1 VTDTAP
7 LAAVHYF
14 YLLKEDAEDLHRLW
28 AALTAGAGAEGGK
41 DEPGG
46 QAGQGSADIQVGFT
60 NALGLASLTDESGER
75 CQLVQR
81 VEGAA
86 AGFCL
91 SMLADLAVIEVSYRS
106 RGGGLAEEWR
116 VVSDVI
122 ESDRDRLLSG
132 VAGIFGETTVM
143 LAPAGA
149 GLDELL
155 AAAGADPQQALT
167 TRLGLK
173 GATAHGL
180 LVHFPEMSADGR
192 DYYAIAAEGADTI
205 TAAAFPQMDSLI
217 KKLGRTALFFEGQRQ
232 TILIERNEID
242 RKVGELL
249 HRQVVASEGAAAGA
263 TTLERQITDLSRMF
277 GLLATDSLLI
287 SQSVERM
294 SRDIK
299 LLTRELKQIAESRD
313 SDGIG
318 SHYLNRYRLD
328 LAEAEAESHKLDFS
342 RKNAQA
348 AIEVVRTQV
357 EIMRAGEEAAIQQQ
371 SQEILSR
378 SLVLQKE
385 RLALQVAAGFIEF
398 VLVFY
403 YVLKSWEG
411 IADAA
416 VVEEIPPL
424 QRLLVVGGFSAAAA
438 VGTHFLAQ
446 TLQTRS
452 WKSIGLWISIAVL
465 VLSLAGM
472 VMLTVVHE

>member
-1 VTDTAP
+1 VTDTPAP

-14 YLLKEDAEDLHRLW
+14 YLLKEDADDLRRLW
-28 AALTAGAGAEGGK
+28 SALTVDAGNQGG
-41 DEPGG
+41 PT
-46 QAGQGSADIQVGFT
+46 AS
-60 NALGLASLTDESGER
+60 LGIPSLTDESGER
-75 CQLVQR
+75 CQVVQR
-81 VEGAA
+81 VDGDA

-91 SMLADLAVIEVSYRS
+91 SMLADLAVIEVSYRG
-106 RGGGLAEEWR
+106 RDGELAEEWR
-116 VVSDVI
+116 SVIDII

-132 VAGIFGETTVM
+132 VAGVFGETTVL

-149 GLDELL
+149 GLEEIM
-155 AAAGADPQQALT
+155 AGAGADPQQALAT
-167 TRLGLK
+167 NVGHK
-173 GATAHGL
+173 GVEPHGQ

-192 DYYAIAAEGADTI
+192 DYYALASAEAETF
-205 TAAAFPQMDSLI
+205 TATVFPQMDSLI
-217 KKLGRTALFFEGQRQ
+217 KKLGRTARFFEEQRH

-249 HRQVVASEGAAAGA
+249 HRQVIASEGAASGA
-263 TTLERQITDLSRMF
+263 ATLERQITDLSRMF

-299 LLTRELKQIAESRD
+299 LLARELKQIAESRD

-411 IADAA
+411 IAGAA
-416 VVEEIPPL
+416 LVEEIPSL

-452 WKSIGLWISIAVL
+452 LKSLGLWASIAVL

-472 VMLTVVHE
+472 VMLTVAHG